1 MSPGKISKRVVADR
15 LNWINKMIQEIK
27 SLPIEG
33 YDSFALDKRNS
44 LAAESCLRRSLEALM
59 DLGRHILAKG
69 FSRGVSEYKEI
80 ASGLEEAGIFNEA
93 KSAKFKTL
101 AGYRNRMV
109 NFYNEISNDELYQIC
124 SSQLSDIIDVAEVIK
139 RWVNKNPDIMDEKL

>member
-27 SLPIEG
+27 SLPIED

-59 DLGRHILAKG
+59 YLGRHILAKG
-69 FSRGVSEYKEI
+69 FSLGVSEYKEI

-101 AGYRNRMV
+101 GGCPRIVIFSQIEECEKNYRRHMV
-109 NFYNEISNDELYQIC
+109 
-124 SSQLSDIIDVAEVIK
+124 DIPRIIF
-139 RWVNKNPDIMDEKL
+139 

>member
-27 SLPIEG
+27 SLPIED

-44 LAAESCLRRSLEALM
+44 FAAESCLRRSLEALM

-69 FSRGVSEYKEI
+69 FSHGVSEYKEI
-80 ASGLEEAGIFNEA
+80 ERLHPVWRKQAYSMQLRALNLRPWQGTGIEWFI
-93 KSAKFKTL
+93 FIT
-101 AGYRNRMV
+101 R
-109 NFYNEISNDELYQIC
+109 YQMMNYIRYAP
-124 SSQLSDIIDVAEVIK
+124 LSLQI
-139 RWVNKNPDIMDEKL
+139 